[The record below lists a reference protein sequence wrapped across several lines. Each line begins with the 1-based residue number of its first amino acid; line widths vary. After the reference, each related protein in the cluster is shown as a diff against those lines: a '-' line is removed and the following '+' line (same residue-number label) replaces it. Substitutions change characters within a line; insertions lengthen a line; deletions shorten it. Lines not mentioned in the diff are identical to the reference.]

1 MCFKEHFL
9 LGAFLSIGMQQYAQ
23 ENRMYLFEI
32 DGNKKVKTG
41 CLQRRLN
48 IEIKAVLDLVLRQ
61 QEILFL

>member
-32 DGNKKVKTG
+32 DGNIKVKTG
-41 CLQRRLN
+41 YLQRRLN

>member
-1 MCFKEHFL
+1 MRKKIE
-9 LGAFLSIGMQQYAQ
+9 GI
-23 ENRMYLFEI
+23 FEI
-32 DGNKKVKTG
+32 NGNKKVKTG